1 MPRFF
6 SKRTLMA
13 AAVPVALAAVAG
25 GLFAFRSWRPLTVDT
40 ARMESN
46 VSFQVFGLGTVE
58 ARIVSR
64 LGFQVA
70 GTVAELHA
78 DHGNRVNAGA
88 VLARLDARE
97 QAARLA
103 KAEAAVAQAEANS
116 GRALASVEKAKA
128 QLEQRRQV
136 SQRRQELLRKGNV
149 SKESAEDAQTAEA
162 VARAD
167 LALAQSEVE
176 VAKAAV
182 ADARAQLRFETA
194 QLSRHTLTAPFDAV
208 VVARLKEVGTALGAN
223 EPLFTLVDDK
233 TIWALA
239 YIDEALAGPIRV
251 GQPAEVRLRSLPGTP
266 HAARVVRIDIESDR
280 VNEERRVYVACDQ
293 CPERFHLGEQ
303 AEIVITTGTAEHA
316 LLVPEMAVEGFD
328 GAAGR
333 VWTVEEGRLQRR
345 RVTFGRRTLDGR
357 LEVVNGL
364 PPAAQVLAT
373 PPAAGATEGRRA
385 WSAGRR
391 EP

>member
-1 MPRFF
+1 MPEFF
-6 SKRTLMA
+6 SKRNLRI
-13 AAVPVALAAVAG
+13 AAVPVAFAVLAG
-25 GLFAFRSWRPLTVDT
+25 GFLAFRSWRPLTVET
-40 ARMESN
+40 ARIESN
-46 VSFQVFGLGTVE
+46 ASFQVFGLGTVE
-58 ARIVSR
+58 ARIFSR

-70 GTVAELHA
+70 GTVAELRA
-78 DHGNRVNAGA
+78 DHGDRVTVGT

-97 QAARLA
+97 QAARVA
-103 KAEAAVAQAEANS
+103 KAEAAVAQAKANS
-116 GRALASVEKAKA
+116 GRAQASVEKAKA

-176 VAKAAV
+176 VAKASV
-182 ADARAQLRFETA
+182 ADAHAQLQFETA

-208 VVARLKEVGTALGAN
+208 VIARLKELGTALGAN

-251 GQPAEVRLRSLPGTP
+251 GQPAEVRLRSLPGAP
-266 HAARVVRIDIESDR
+266 RAARVVRIDIESDR
-280 VNEERRVYVACDQ
+280 VNEERRVYVACEQ
-293 CPERFHLGEQ
+293 CPESFHLGEQ
-303 AEIVITTGTAEHA
+303 AEIVITTGAAERA
-316 LLVPEMAVEGFD
+316 LLVPEIAVEGFD
-328 GAAGR
+328 GAAGH

-345 RVTFGRRTLDGR
+345 QVAFGRRTIDGR
-357 LEVVNGL
+357 LEIVDGL
-364 PPAAQVLAT
+364 PPAAQVLVA
-373 PPAAGATEGRRA
+373 PPAGVAEGRRA
-385 WSAGRR
+385 WPAGRR

>member
-6 SKRTLMA
+6 SKRALVT

-25 GLFAFRSWRPLTVDT
+25 GFFAFRSWRPLTVDT

-46 VSFQVFGLGTVE
+46 VPFQVFGLGTVE

-78 DHGNRVNAGA
+78 DHGNRVNAGT

-194 QLSRHTLTAPFDAV
+194 QLSRHTLTAPFDGV
-208 VVARLKEVGTALGAN
+208 VVARLKEAGTALGAN

-251 GQPAEVRLRSLPGTP
+251 GQPAEVRLRSLPGVP
-266 HAARVVRIDIESDR
+266 HAARVVRVDIESDR

-328 GAAGR
+328 GAMGF

-357 LEVVNGL
+357 LEIVDGL
-364 PPAAQVLAT
+364 PPTAQVLAA

-385 WSAGRR
+385 WPAGRR
-391 EP
+391 KP